1 MIQESILK
9 NCLFFDVETASGA
22 KDLKSL
28 QEENPRLAKL
38 WERRVKYYRS
48 YPDYANS
55 TSDEI
60 YQDKAGLE
68 PEYSRIVCVSFG
80 TINDD
85 GSFRFVS
92 FYGEDEIDILQKT
105 KKVFLNCVQKN
116 MKIAGH
122 NIKGFD
128 VPCIGKRML
137 INGIF
142 PPPNLLV
149 WDKKPWDIPYF
160 DTSEIFAFGSW
171 SQQKYLSLDLLS
183 CSLGVDSPKEDIDGS
198 QVSKTYWIEGDCERI
213 KTYCEKDVET
223 VMNVLV
229 KASKLI

>member
-1 MIQESILK
+1 MIQESVLK
-9 NCLFFDVETASGA
+9 NCLFFDVETASGS
-22 KDLKSL
+22 KDLETL
-28 QEENPRLAKL
+28 QKENPRLAKL
-38 WERRVKYYRS
+38 WERRVKYYRT
-48 YPDYANS
+48 YPDYAEA
-55 TSDEI
+55 TSSQI
-60 YQDKAGLE
+60 YNDKAGLE
-68 PEYSRIVCVSFG
+68 PEFSRIVCISFA

-85 GSFRFVS
+85 GTFRFVS
-92 FYGEDEIDILQKT
+92 FYGDDELDILQKT
-105 KKVFLNCVQKN
+105 KKVFQNCMQKN
-116 MKIAGH
+116 MKLAGH

-137 INGIF
+137 INGIY
-142 PPPNLLV
+142 PPANLVV

-198 QVSKTYWIEGDCERI
+198 QVNKTYWEDQDIERI

-223 VMNVLV
+223 VINVLL
-229 KASKLI
+229 KTSKLG

>member
-48 YPDYANS
+48 YPDYANC

-198 QVSKTYWIEGDCERI
+198 QVSKTYWIESDYERI

>member
-1 MIQESILK
+1 MIQESILR

-38 WERRVKYYRS
+38 WERRVKYYKS
-48 YPDYANS
+48 YPDFVNS
-55 TSDEI
+55 TSAEI
-60 YQDKAGLE
+60 YEDKAGLE
-68 PEYSRIVCVSFG
+68 PEFSRIVCVSFG

-85 GSFRFVS
+85 GSFRFIS
-92 FYGEDEIDILQKT
+92 FYGQDEVDILQKT
-105 KKVFLNCVQKN
+105 KKVFLNCAQKN

-198 QVSKTYWIEGDCERI
+198 QVSKTYWVEGDYERI

-223 VMNVLV
+223 VMNVLL
-229 KASKLI
+229 KSSKLI

>member
-1 MIQESILK
+1 MIQESVLK
-9 NCLFFDVETASGA
+9 NCLFFDVETASGS

-28 QEENPRLAKL
+28 HQENPRLAKL
-38 WERRVKYYRS
+38 WERRVKYYKS
-48 YPDYANS
+48 YPDYADA
-55 TSDEI
+55 TSDQI
-60 YQDKAGLE
+60 YLDKAGLE
-68 PEYSRIVCVSFG
+68 PEFSRIVCISFA

-85 GSFRFVS
+85 GTYRFIS
-92 FYGEDEIDILQKT
+92 FYGEDEFDILQKT
-105 KKVFLNCVQKN
+105 KKVFQNCMQKN
-116 MKIAGH
+116 MKLAGH

-137 INGIF
+137 INGIY
-142 PPPNLLV
+142 PPANLVV

-183 CSLGVDSPKEDIDGS
+183 CSLGVESPKEDIDGS
-198 QVSKTYWIEGDCERI
+198 QVNKTYWEDQDVERI

-223 VMNVLV
+223 VINVLL
-229 KASKLI
+229 KTSKLG